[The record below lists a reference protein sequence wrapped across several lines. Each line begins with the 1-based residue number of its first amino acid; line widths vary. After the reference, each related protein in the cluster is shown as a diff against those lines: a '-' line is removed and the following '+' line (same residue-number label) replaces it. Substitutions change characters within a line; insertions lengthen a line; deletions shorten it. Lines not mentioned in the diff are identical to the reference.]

1 MAPEKPVGCVASVSY
16 IVEKHFQLLVVV
28 KVGHNDGADG
38 RGSSKSPARYILQRR
53 TTQRFNSSKPTEHKI
68 LCTNTIC
75 SYAEFRVAALK
86 EKPVWSHPVA
96 VDDVRLPVAVEV
108 GERDSSP
115 VLLAV
120 LHTLTTFM
128 KERFSC

>member
-1 MAPEKPVGCVASVSY
+1 MTVRMGEGAAKA
-16 IVEKHFQLLVVV
+16 LL
-28 KVGHNDGADG
+28 AIFC
-38 RGSSKSPARYILQRR
+38 RGERHSGLIHQTPS
-53 TTQRFNSSKPTEHKI
+53 EHKI

-128 KERFSC
+128 KEIFSC